1 MSGGPSRF
9 TMGFLTNGCA
19 GRAANA
25 NTRNP
30 PVKETVLT
38 FTQFRRCRQEI
49 EIFT

>member
-9 TMGFLTNGCA
+9 TIGFLTNGCP
-19 GRAANA
+19 GRAASA

-30 PVKETVLT
+30 PVSEIVLT
-38 FTQFRRCRQEI
+38 FRQFPRCRQEI